1 MKNLIFRLMFAGHAY
16 NDQNLSSLANCK
28 GLRSASFLCKISK
41 EADLKS
47 LACWDDFYDI

>member
-1 MKNLIFRLMFAGHAY
+1 MENLIFRLMFAGHAY
-16 NDQNLSSLANCK
+16 NDQNLSSLDNCK
-28 GLRSASFLCKISK
+28 SLRSSFLCKISK